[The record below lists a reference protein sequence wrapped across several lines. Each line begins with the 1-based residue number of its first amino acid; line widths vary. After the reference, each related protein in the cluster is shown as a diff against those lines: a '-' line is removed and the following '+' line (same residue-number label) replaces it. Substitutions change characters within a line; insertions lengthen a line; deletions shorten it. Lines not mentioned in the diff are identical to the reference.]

1 MVYYARSENEYGNME
16 TVQHHLM
23 RTAEL
28 CKEFA
33 GSFGCAEAGNWM
45 GLLHDIGK
53 YSLRF
58 QNVLT
63 HTACHVDHAMP
74 GAAVMSLKL
83 CGKTNRM
90 SSPYWPMVVSVRCHH
105 GSIRYD
111 LEPELRQWLSGNRYS
126 PENNEYSLVSTD
138 MKEAASVF
146 NKEIQL
152 PECLPKLPHISEGS
166 DLFSY
171 SCNKMLMTRMLFSA
185 LTDADYSAS
194 AEHFSKDY
202 IEKSS
207 IAPIDPEEAYKNLI
221 AYKREISKNSK
232 ADPAIDC
239 LRNELYEACC
249 SAGAESP
256 SGIYTLTAPTGA
268 GKTLSMLAFALQQ
281 MCYQRK
287 KRIIF
292 VMPYLSIIEQNSGV
306 YRHMIP
312 DILEDHSQV
321 ERDEDFGR
329 EISQR
334 WDAPFIITTSVK
346 FFESL
351 FACTGPACRKLHQ
364 LANSVILF
372 DEAQSLPAHLAE
384 TTLTTLRELT
394 ENYDATVVFSTATQ
408 PDFNRIPGVSWEP
421 KEIVPNPQSMFTRAR
436 RVRTEWRIN
445 DSVPIEKIAFEMS
458 QKHNACMIVNLRRH
472 AQYAYD
478 ELKLLCNPDD
488 VYLITTDLCPAHR
501 TQILDKIKTKLK
513 AGETCYLI
521 ATQCIEA
528 GVDISFDV
536 MYRALAPLESIIQA
550 AGRCN
555 RSDARKRGSFTVFL
569 PEDSHLYPDPFYRQA
584 ANAVLTLNA
593 RHEIDLN
600 ELSHIREYY
609 ELLYGSGNIHEKKE
623 LRDAVEHMDF
633 QGVAKAYRLI
643 EDDQLQILVP
653 APGMEE
659 EFQRLAQEARRYGVT
674 ASWMRA
680 AAPLT
685 VHSYNKEDVRRN
697 CEPLFAFSDG
707 QKVPAD
713 WYLLS
718 NSALYDSRKGLQLS
732 AAFDGIL

>member
-1 MVYYARSENEYGNME
+1 MIYYARSENESGNME
-16 TVQHHLM
+16 TVQHHLL

-33 GSFGCAEAGNWM
+33 DSFGCAEAGNWM
-45 GLLHDIGK
+45 GLLHDLGK
-53 YSLRF
+53 YSPRF
-58 QNVLT
+58 QDVLT

-90 SSPYWPMVVSVRCHH
+90 SSPYWPMVVAVRCHH
-105 GSIRYD
+105 GPIRYD
-111 LEPELRQWLSGNRYS
+111 LEPELRQWLRGDRYS
-126 PENNEYSLVSTD
+126 PEKNEYSLVATD
-138 MKEAASVF
+138 MKQAASVF
-146 NKEIQL
+146 NEEIQL
-152 PECLPKLPHISEGS
+152 PGCLPELPHISKTS

-171 SCNKMLMTRMLFSA
+171 ANSQMLITRMLFSA

-194 AEHFSKDY
+194 AEHFSQDY
-202 IEKSS
+202 LEKSS
-207 IAPIDPEEAYKNLI
+207 IPPIEPKKAYEKLI
-221 AYKREISKNSK
+221 AYKKEISKNST
-232 ADPAIDC
+232 ADPAIDR
-239 LRNELYEACC
+239 LRNDLYEACC
-249 SAGAESP
+249 SAGAELP
-256 SGIYTLTAPTGA
+256 SGLYTLTAPTGA

-281 MCYQRK
+281 MCCQRK
-287 KRIIF
+287 KRIIL
-292 VMPYLSIIEQNSGV
+292 VMPYLSIIEQNSNV
-306 YRHMIP
+306 YQHMIP
-312 DILEDHSQV
+312 NILEDHSQA
-321 ERDEDFGR
+321 ERDDDFAR

-334 WDAPFIITTSVK
+334 WDAPFVITTSVK

-364 LANSVILF
+364 LADSVILF
-372 DEAQSLPAHLAE
+372 DEAQSLPVHLAE
-384 TTLTTLRELT
+384 TTLTTLRELSAH
-394 ENYDATVVFSTATQ
+394 YGATVVFSTATQ

-421 KEIVPNPQSMFTRAR
+421 KEIVPDPQAMFTRAR

-445 DSVPIEKIAFEMS
+445 ASISLEKIASEMA
-458 QKHNACMIVNLRRH
+458 QKHNACVIVNLRRH
-472 AQYAYD
+472 AQRAYD
-478 ELKLLCNPDD
+478 ALKLLCDPDD
-488 VYLITTDLCPAHR
+488 VYLMTTDLCPAHR
-501 TQILDKIKTKLK
+501 TQILEEVKTKLR
-513 AGETCYLI
+513 AGRDCYLV

-569 PEDSHLYPDPFYRQA
+569 PEDSRLYPDPFYQQA

-623 LRDAVEHMDF
+623 LREAVEHMDF

-659 EFQRLAQEARRYGVT
+659 EFQRLAQQARSSGVT

-685 VHSYNKEDVRRN
+685 VHSYNKEDVQRN
-697 CEPLFAFSDG
+697 CESLFTFSG
-707 QKVPAD
+707 RQKLPVN

-718 NSALYDSRKGLQLS
+718 NPALYDDRKGLQLS
-732 AAFDGIL
+732 TAFDGIL